1 MPGYADSVHPPRE
14 RFGMNMGGKRNRNKC
29 QIAIREC
36 HKPRQT
42 RQNPARKCGCG
53 SCCANYP
60 KGKEKS
66 KGDVMDD
73 WQWFVAHPD
82 RRHRTRLATPA
93 EIDGLGRHGMLPAA
107 ARSKWVLHGLKCACA
122 ARLGAGARLA
132 EALR

>member
-1 MPGYADSVHPPRE
+1 MGVRGIEINAKSLLGSATKPGKPGKTRHESAAVGAAARIIRRE
-14 RFGMNMGGKRNRNKC
+14 R
-29 QIAIREC
+29 
-36 HKPRQT
+36 
-42 RQNPARKCGCG
+42 
-53 SCCANYP
+53 
-60 KGKEKS
+60 KS
-66 KGDVMDD
+66 KGDVKDD